1 MNGPKNIIDIEEGET
16 MTIYIYIILAM
27 LAALLLAGSVAV
39 VYHMGEKELICR
51 YNQSEEIKK

>member
-1 MNGPKNIIDIEEGET
+1 
-16 MTIYIYIILAM
+16 MTIYIYIMCAM

-51 YNQSEEIKK
+51 YNQAEEDQKQ

>member
-1 MNGPKNIIDIEEGET
+1 

-39 VYHMGEKELICR
+39 VYHMGEKELLCR
-51 YNQSEEIKK
+51 YNYTNEEDQK

>member
-1 MNGPKNIIDIEEGET
+1 

-51 YNQSEEIKK
+51 YNQTEDIKK